1 MIPNLNEFTA
11 CDVPWCL
18 EMSDAVHRSWWTPD
32 DGGWLTAIVDEV
44 RESIDGDTY
53 SFACGPYQRPAPLAE
68 LRSGAVKPWRDRAL
82 FGAPIC
88 SACQA
93 DADLDDDLSDMSIAD
108 DLSEAPD
115 LDDRG
120 AP

>member
-1 MIPNLNEFTA
+1 MIANLTA
-11 CDVPWCL
+11 DVAEDVPWCL
-18 EMSDAVHRSWWTPD
+18 EMSDAVHRAWWTPD

-120 AP
+120 AS

>member
-1 MIPNLNEFTA
+1 MIANLTA
-11 CDVPWCL
+11 DVAEDVPWCL
-18 EMSDAVHRSWWTPD
+18 EMSDAVHRAWWTPD

-82 FGAPIC
+82 FGAPVC

-120 AP
+120 AS

>member
-1 MIPNLNEFTA
+1 VIANLTA
-11 CDVPWCL
+11 DVAEDVPWCL
-18 EMSDAVHRSWWTPD
+18 EMTDAVHRAWWTPY
-32 DGGWLTAIVDEV
+32 DGGWLTAFVDEV
-44 RESIDGDTY
+44 HVADEGTSSY
-53 SFACGPYQRPAPLAE
+53 ECGPHQRRASLAE
-68 LRSGAVKPWRDRAL
+68 LRDGLVKPWRDRAL
-82 FGAPIC
+82 FGAPVC

-120 AP
+120 AS